1 MHANIL
7 PGTEHIR
14 ALRAS
19 CAMVSLALSLLAT
32 PAGADT
38 LQIFGYSG
46 LLGEW
51 ELTATVRGDASSP
64 PKKYSGPISMKHVG
78 ICTQDGPEEKAGEI
92 RVQMMAS
99 ESYIEATLWV
109 DDVECSYHGIL
120 SDFYTGTL
128 DCPGREPVPL
138 KLWIKESK

>member
-1 MHANIL
+1 MRANIL

-14 ALRAS
+14 ARCAS

-32 PAGADT
+32 PAGADS

-46 LLGEW
+46 LTGEW

-78 ICTQDGPEEKAGEI
+78 LCTQDGPEEKTGEI
-92 RVQMMAS
+92 NLEMLPSSSRLQ
-99 ESYIEATLWV
+99 ATLWV
-109 DDVECSYHGIL
+109 DGVECGYQGVLSQFYSGIMKC
-120 SDFYTGTL
+120 S
-128 DCPGREPVPL
+128 GREGVPL

>member
-1 MHANIL
+1 MRANTL
-7 PGTEHIR
+7 PGTEDVR
-14 ALRAS
+14 ARRTWGAI
-19 CAMVSLALSLLAT
+19 VSLAVSLLAA
-32 PAGADT
+32 PADADS

-78 ICTQDGPEEKAGEI
+78 LCTQDGPEERTGEI
-92 RVQMMAS
+92 NLEMLPSPSRLQ
-99 ESYIEATLWV
+99 ATLWV
-109 DDVECSYHGIL
+109 GGVECGYQGVLSEFYSGIMKC
-120 SDFYTGTL
+120 S
-128 DCPGREPVPL
+128 GREGVPL